1 MKRLKPLG
9 GDARGATLVE
19 FALAL
24 PILILF
30 MIGTVQFGL
39 VLHASGGMRH
49 ALGEGIRFA
58 RVDRPAT
65 TKEIEQRVRDS
76 LTGIDPSFV
85 TQLTAA
91 RSTNASGADVATVS
105 MRYRVEWMIPFL
117 SLPPIVLNQS
127 KTTYLPS

>member
-1 MKRLKPLG
+1 MKRLESLQHDRG
-9 GDARGATLVE
+9 GATIVE

-49 ALGEGIRFA
+49 ALGEGIRQA
-58 RVDRPAT
+58 RVDRTAT
-65 TKEIEQRVRDS
+65 TAEIEQRVLDS

-85 TQLTAA
+85 TQLTAE
-91 RSTNASGADVATVS
+91 RSTNASGADVAQVS
-105 MRYRVEWMIPFL
+105 MRDQVQWMIPFL
-117 SLPPIVLNQS
+117 SLPPLVLSQT